1 MASGI
6 EQLIE
11 LVKNNPEIAKM
22 LTSSVNIDSI
32 LELVKSKGVDIAKN
46 ELQEYISKNFD
57 LGDVANT
64 ILKSDAAGD
73 LLKGIFGKK

>member
-11 LVKNNPEIAKM
+11 LVKNNPEIAKT
-22 LTSSVNIDSI
+22 LASNVNIDSI
-32 LELVKSKGVDIAKN
+32 LDLVKSKGVDIAKN
-46 ELQEYISKNFD
+46 ELQEYISKNVN

-64 ILKSDAAGD
+64 ILKSDVAGD
-73 LLKGIFGKK
+73 LLNGLLGKK